1 MNIKKITI
9 FILILVALFSF
20 NHFYLGLSIWTFT
33 GIALLLWV
41 FLGIIGVLVTK
52 FYKKKRGIPQ
62 SDDSYVFPDV
72 LSNIMKKVDMR
83 TQYEASLLSISFI
96 LMGLIA
102 MAIYTV
108 TFMDVGGWAKFMI
121 TFNMFWGFIFL
132 TSFLVTNYQQY
143 VAYLQT
149 AKLMDEL
156 GDSVSSSE
164 FLPLSQ
170 PGLPPFPGVEEESP
184 MPPIP
189 KEALEAEKFTEMKGG
204 QTKHG

>member
-9 FILILVALFSF
+9 FALIIVALFSF
-20 NHFYLGLSIWTFT
+20 NYFYLGLSVWTFT
-33 GIALLLWV
+33 GIVLLLWV
-41 FLGIIGVLVTK
+41 FLGIIGILITK

-96 LMGLIA
+96 LIGLIA

-108 TFMDVGGWAKFMI
+108 TFMEVGGWAKFMI

-149 AKLMDEL
+149 SKLMDEL
-156 GDSVSSSE
+156 GDGLSSSE

-170 PGLPPFPGVEEESP
+170 PGLPPVPVE
-184 MPPIP
+184 
-189 KEALEAEKFTEMKGG
+189 TELTKMKGG